1 MIKTIIVPVLLLI
14 NISVFAQN
22 AKPSIRDSIS
32 PSFGRDTLDI
42 REQLVN
48 LAIQNSSQEI
58 DDANIKIAE
67 YNLRKA
73 KNSWFDNI
81 TIAGNV
87 NEFSLTNSTVAT
99 YFPRYNFGIQVP
111 LGVFSRHTND
121 VKIAQQVVNINN
133 IQRDQKVK
141 ALRREVLSR
150 YETFL
155 EKKDLLRIEKET
167 VEEVKTTYI
176 KAKVDYSNSTINL
189 DKLTDT
195 YRSYNDELQ
204 KVRTA
209 DKNYTIAYLELE
221 ELVGFH
227 LKDLLTQYGLLD

>member
-1 MIKTIIVPVLLLI
+1 MIKTILAAVLLLI
-14 NISVFAQN
+14 NISAFAQN

-58 DDANIKIAE
+58 DDANVKIAE

-73 KNSWFDNI
+73 KSSWYNQI
-81 TIAGNV
+81 QIAGNV

-99 YFPRYNFGIQVP
+99 YYPRYNFGIQIP
-111 LGVFSRHTND
+111 LGIFSTHTND
-121 VKIAQQVVNINN
+121 VKIAQQVVHINN
-133 IQRDQKVK
+133 LQKDQKVK
-141 ALRREVLSR
+141 ALRREVLTR
-150 YETFL
+150 FETFL
-155 EKKDLLRIEKET
+155 EKKDLLKIEKET

-176 KAKVDYSNSTINL
+176 KAKADYSTSAINL
-189 DKLTDT
+189 DKLTEAF
-195 YRSYNDELQ
+195 RSYNDELQ

-209 DKNYTIAYLELE
+209 DKNFTIAYLELE

-227 LKDLLTQYGLLD
+227 LKDLLTHY